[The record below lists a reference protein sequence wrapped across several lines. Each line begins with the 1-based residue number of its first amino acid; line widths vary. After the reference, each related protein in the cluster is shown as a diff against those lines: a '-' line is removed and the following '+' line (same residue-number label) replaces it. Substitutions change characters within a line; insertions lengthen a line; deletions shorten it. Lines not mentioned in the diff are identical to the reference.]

1 MMMFDANTT
10 MQATYETI
18 KAKAHN
24 TTRKT
29 NR

>member
-1 MMMFDANTT
+1 MMFDANTHLQT
-10 MQATYETI
+10 TYETI
-18 KAKAHN
+18 KAKLHD